1 MSDPNVNKNTSFV
14 AGLNRLVK
22 KQFGGRLRPFFSHP
36 AMGALIQLYH
46 RRFQPAVRNVYP
58 LFGITLMIG
67 LTYKCQCRCVHC
79 GTTAYRDPKRPEL
92 SEAEVL
98 ELMRQAAALGA
109 GGVYLFG
116 GEPLLAAGVLDMVR
130 AGRALGLTVTL
141 DTNGLLVDRE
151 LAGKLFEA
159 GLTRIGISIDNAE
172 EAEHDRLRACPGAY
186 RAAVNAMRFCREAGM
201 DVSLSTYATRESLRD
216 GGLDR
221 TIALARSLGV
231 HTRVLSSLR
240 AGKWLERADIP
251 FRPEDVAILRSKL
264 AEDVYW
270 ESVFLTSPKGKF
282 ICGCSARTHFYVSP
296 YGDVQPCCYMPLS
309 FGNTRT
315 EPLAKIARRM
325 WGSAMF
331 TSLDSSMDCPM
342 NSARF
347 QEVFSGVLA
356 RKGPGPHP
364 AELASSPNDPAEWDA
379 WAREYGAD
387 VDWVEEIH
395 NADVA
400 RLAGADGARVLDI
413 GCGTG
418 RRARAVFGRAA
429 KLTAVDS
436 SRGMAAVAREVL
448 AGLKQAEVLEL
459 DIEKDELPA
468 GLEFDSAVAVSTM
481 HHLRD
486 PEAALKRV
494 KERLAPGGVILI
506 VDALSGNPP
515 LTAARYYLEML
526 ARHNPFKLARAFFRA
541 FFLKTRVAGHKARE
555 VHLTF
560 EEFTRRYAAI
570 LPGARTEVRHGIF
583 GYLVWK
589 KPA

>member
-1 MSDPNVNKNTSFV
+1 MDKKISFV
-14 AGLNRLVK
+14 SRLNRLVK

-36 AMGALIQLYH
+36 AVGALIQLYH
-46 RRFQPAVRNVYP
+46 SRFIPAVRRVYP
-58 LFGITLMIG
+58 LFGITMMIG

-79 GTTAYRDPKRPEL
+79 GTTAYRDPERPEL

-98 ELMRQAAALGA
+98 ELIRQASELGA
-109 GGVYLFG
+109 GGIYLFG
-116 GEPLLAAGVLDMVR
+116 GEPLLAVGLLNMVR
-130 AGRALGLTVTL
+130 EAKSLSLAVTL
-141 DTNGLLVDRE
+141 DTNGLLMTKE
-151 LAGKLFEA
+151 LAGELFAA
-159 GLTRIGISIDNAE
+159 GLARIGISIDSAE
-172 EAEHDRLRACPGAY
+172 EAEHDRLRACPGAF
-186 RAAVNAMRFCREAGM
+186 RAAVNAMGYCREAGM

-231 HTRVLSSLR
+231 RTRVLSSLR

-251 FRPEDVAILRSKL
+251 FKPDDVAILRSRL
-264 AEDVYW
+264 AADVYW
-270 ESVFLTSPKGKF
+270 ESVFLTSPTGKF

-296 YGDVQPCCYMPLS
+296 YGDVQPCCYMPLA
-309 FGNTRT
+309 FGNIRK
-315 EPLAKIARRM
+315 EPLEKISARM

-331 TSLDSSMDCPM
+331 TSLDSRLDCPM
-342 NSARF
+342 NSSRF
-347 QEVFSGVLA
+347 QEVFGGVLS

-379 WAREYGAD
+379 WARDYGAD

-395 NADVA
+395 NRDLAE
-400 RLAGADGARVLDI
+400 LAGAQGRRVLDI

-418 RRARAVFGRAA
+418 RRARAIFGGAA

-448 AGLKQAEVLEL
+448 ADLKQAEVLEL

-468 GLEFDSAVAVSTM
+468 GLEFDAAVAVSTM

-486 PEAALKRV
+486 PEGALKHV
-494 KERLAPGGVILI
+494 KERLVPGGVIVI

-515 LTAARYYLEML
+515 LTAARYYAEML
-526 ARHNPFKLARAFFRA
+526 TLHSPFRLARAFFKA
-541 FFLKTRVAGHKARE
+541 FFMKTRVARHKARE

-560 EEFTRRYAAI
+560 DEFSRRYAAI
-570 LPGARTEVRHGIF
+570 LPGAKAEVRHGIF

-589 KPA
+589 KPAG

>member
-1 MSDPNVNKNTSFV
+1 MDKRSSL
-14 AGLNRLVK
+14 ASRLNRLVK

-46 RRFQPAVRNVYP
+46 RRFQPAARRVYP
-58 LFGITLMIG
+58 LFGITVMIG

-79 GTTAYRDPKRPEL
+79 GTTASRDAARAEL
-92 SEAEVL
+92 TEAEVL
-98 ELMRQAAALGA
+98 ALIRQAAELGA
-109 GGVYLFG
+109 GGIYLFG
-116 GEPLLAAGVLDMVR
+116 GEPLLAAGLLNMVR
-130 AGRALGLTVTL
+130 EAKGLGLAVTL
-141 DTNGLLVDRE
+141 DTNGLLMTER
-151 LAGKLFEA
+151 LAGELFEA
-159 GLTRIGISIDNAE
+159 GLARIGVSIDSAE
-172 EAEHDRLRACPGAY
+172 EAEHDRLRACPGAFK
-186 RAAVNAMRFCREAGM
+186 AAVSAMKYCHAAGM

-221 TIALARSLGV
+221 VIALARSLGV
-231 HTRVLSSLR
+231 RTRVLSSLR

-251 FRPEDVAILRSKL
+251 FKPDDIAILRTKL

-296 YGDVQPCCYMPLS
+296 YGDVQPCCYMPLA

-315 EPLAKIARRM
+315 EPLEKIARRM

-331 TSLDSSMDCPM
+331 TSLDSSLDCPM
-342 NSARF
+342 NSSRF
-347 QEVFSGVLA
+347 QQVFSGVLS
-356 RKGPGPHP
+356 RKGPGPHA

-379 WAREYGAD
+379 WARDYGAD

-395 NADVA
+395 NKDLTE
-400 RLAGADGARVLDI
+400 LAGAGGKRVLDI

-418 RRARAVFGRAA
+418 RRARAVFGGAA
-429 KLTAVDS
+429 RLTAVDF

-448 AGLKQAEVLEL
+448 ADLKQAEVLEL

-468 GLEFDSAVAVSTM
+468 GLEFDAAVAVSTM

-486 PEAALKRV
+486 AEAALERV
-494 KERLAPGGVILI
+494 KARLVPGGVLVI

-515 LTAARYYLEML
+515 LTAAKYYLEML
-526 ARHNPFKLARAFFRA
+526 TLHSPFRLGRAFFRA
-541 FFLKTRVAGHKARE
+541 FFMKTRVAGHKARE

-560 EEFTRRYAAI
+560 DEFTRRYAPF
-570 LPGARTEVRHGIF
+570 LPGAKTEVRHGIF
-583 GYLVWK
+583 GYLVWR
-589 KPA
+589 KP